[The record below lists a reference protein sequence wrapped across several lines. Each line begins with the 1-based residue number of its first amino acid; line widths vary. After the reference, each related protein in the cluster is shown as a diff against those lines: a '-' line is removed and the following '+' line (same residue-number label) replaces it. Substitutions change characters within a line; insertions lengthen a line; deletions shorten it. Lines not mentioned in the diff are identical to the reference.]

1 MEGKNRKMNLKKLDY
16 LGNLLERSIQEEK
29 IVGASI
35 LVSHEGKEVFRG
47 NYGYGSRENQI
58 PIKNDTIFRLFSM
71 TKPITAV
78 AAMILYERG
87 QLDLLTPV
95 SEYIPAFG
103 SMKVWTKDG
112 LVDAKGPIMI
122 NQLLNMT
129 SGLVYPDANDPVGR
143 EMALKMREVFGRVL
157 DGEQPDMMKVCEGIA
172 QVPLAFHP
180 GEDWRYGASAD
191 VLGAVIEVI
200 TGKRLG
206 EFYQE
211 EIFGPLGMEDTKFYV
226 PEENAVRFADMYTF
240 DSHMGK
246 RVPTPKDDLVEMG
259 FFDFFHS
266 PSYELAGGGLFG
278 TIEDYVKF
286 AQFLLDGGEQAG
298 VKILGRKTLE
308 YFQENQLSS
317 EQMKSFQWESIVGY
331 GYGNLM
337 RVLINRP
344 QAASNGTIGE
354 FGWDGLAGTYFFVDT
369 KEKLIVV
376 YMQQNREGADQTIR
390 RGIRSIVYGGL
401 D

>member
-1 MEGKNRKMNLKKLDY
+1 MNLKKLDY
-16 LGNLLERSIQEEK
+16 LGKLLEQSVLEEK
-29 IVGASI
+29 VVGASI
-35 LVSHEGKEVFRG
+35 LVAYEGKEVFRG
-47 NYGYGSRENQI
+47 NYGFSSKEKQI
-58 PIKNDTIFRLFSM
+58 PIKNNTIFRLFSM

-87 QLDLLTPV
+87 QLDLLAPV
-95 SEYIPAFG
+95 SQYIPAFG
-103 SMKVWTKDG
+103 SMKVWTEEG
-112 LVDAKGPIMI
+112 LVEAKSQILI

-143 EMALKMREVFGRVL
+143 EMALKMRELFGHVL
-157 DGEQPDMMKVCEGIA
+157 EGAEPDLMEVCEGIA

-200 TGKRLG
+200 TGKTLG

-211 EIFGPLGMEDTKFYV
+211 EIFGPLGMVDTKFYV
-226 PEENAVRFADMYTF
+226 PEDKSDRFAEMYSL
-240 DSHMGK
+240 DSISGR

-266 PSYELAGGGLFG
+266 PLYELAGGGLFG
-278 TIEDYVKF
+278 TMEDYIEF
-286 AQFLLDGGEQAG
+286 AQFLLDGGEKAG

-308 YFQENQLSS
+308 YLQENQLNSQ
-317 EQMKSFQWESIVGY
+317 QMKSFQWDSIVGY

-337 RVLINRP
+337 RTLINKA

-369 KEKLIVV
+369 KEKLVVV
-376 YMQQNREGADQTIR
+376 YMQQNREGADLTIR
-390 RGIRSIVYGGL
+390 RKIRSIVYGAME
-401 D
+401 